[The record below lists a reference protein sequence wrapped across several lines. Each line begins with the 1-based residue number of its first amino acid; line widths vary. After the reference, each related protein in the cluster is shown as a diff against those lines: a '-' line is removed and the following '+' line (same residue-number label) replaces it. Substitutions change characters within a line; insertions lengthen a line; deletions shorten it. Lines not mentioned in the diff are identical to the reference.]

1 MKYQN
6 DTIMKTKVFFL
17 VSMLLLAGSQGMR
30 AQSNSLPVI
39 DLSKNYPLEKLR
51 LQDMASVEYV
61 PLETTDDILLSGNA
75 ALSAVGDKYILVHE
89 FQLGDIY
96 LFDRHTGKLKSHF
109 NHKGGSG
116 MEYTW
121 IKNGTILDEKA
132 EEIYVCSQFIQVYS
146 LEGKYKRTLKI
157 NCFDH
162 DMSILNYDD
171 QSLLIYD
178 DIVIEPGREKETTH
192 TPYRF
197 ISKKDGS
204 PMGTL
209 DIYFPQRVPIAIA
222 QQEGNMW
229 RPYKFSY
236 PSNARFGD
244 DLMLMNVSSDTL
256 YKLSPQ
262 KRLTPIFTRTPS
274 VYASK
279 LRNIWMPLLTTDK
292 FMLFGTFVIDFNST
306 GGKIPKFMYDFKT
319 GQVKRVSIIDHELNY
334 GIRGPREWDSG
345 SGTAIAKN
353 MSAEFV
359 SAPAMLEAYQKK
371 RLKGNGNEVAKNLL
385 EDDNQVVRILTF
397 K

>member
-1 MKYQN
+1 
-6 DTIMKTKVFFL
+6 MKTKVFFL
-17 VSMLLLAGSQGMR
+17 VCMLLLVGSQGM
-30 AQSNSLPVI
+30 QSQSGSLPVV
-39 DLSKNYPLEKLR
+39 DVSKNYSLEKLN

-157 NCFDH
+157 DCFSH

>member
-1 MKYQN
+1 
-6 DTIMKTKVFFL
+6 MKTKVFFL
-17 VSMLLLAGSQGMR
+17 VCMLLLAGSQGM
-30 AQSNSLPVI
+30 QSQSGSLPVV

-157 NCFDH
+157 DCFSH

-353 MSAEFV
+353 KSAEFV

>member
-1 MKYQN
+1 
-6 DTIMKTKVFFL
+6 MKTKVFFL
-17 VSMLLLAGSQGMR
+17 VCMLLLAGSQGM
-30 AQSNSLPVI
+30 QSQSGSLPVV
-39 DLSKNYPLEKLR
+39 DVSKKYPVEKMS
-51 LQDMASVEYV
+51 LQDIATVEYV

-157 NCFDH
+157 DCFSH

-178 DIVIEPGREKETTH
+178 DIVIEPGRAKETTH

-209 DIYFPQRVPIAIA
+209 DIYFPQRVPLAIA

-256 YKLSPQ
+256 YKLSPP

>member
-6 DTIMKTKVFFL
+6 DTLMKTKVFFL

-157 NCFDH
+157 DCFGH

>member
-1 MKYQN
+1 
-6 DTIMKTKVFFL
+6 MKTKVFFL
-17 VSMLLLAGSQGMR
+17 VCMILLVGSQGM
-30 AQSNSLPVI
+30 QSQSGSLPVV
-39 DLSKNYPLEKLR
+39 DLSKNYPLEKLN

-96 LFDRHTGKLKSHF
+96 LFDRYTGKLKSHF

-162 DMSILNYDD
+162 DMSIFNYDD

-178 DIVIEPGREKETTH
+178 DIIIEPRREKETTH

-209 DIYFPQRVPIAIA
+209 DIYFPQRVPLAIA

-353 MSAEFV
+353 KSAEFV

>member
-1 MKYQN
+1 
-6 DTIMKTKVFFL
+6 MKTKVFFL
-17 VSMLLLAGSQGMR
+17 VCMILLVGSQGM
-30 AQSNSLPVI
+30 QSQSGSLPVV

-75 ALSAVGDKYILVHE
+75 ALSAVGEKYILVHE
-89 FQLGDIY
+89 HQLGDIY
-96 LFDRHTGKLKSHF
+96 LFDRHTGKLKFHF
-109 NHKGGSG
+109 NHKGQSG

>member
-1 MKYQN
+1 
-6 DTIMKTKVFFL
+6 MKTKVFFL
-17 VSMLLLAGSQGMR
+17 VSMLLLAGSQGM
-30 AQSNSLPVI
+30 QSQSGSLPVV

-75 ALSAVGDKYILVHE
+75 ALSAVGEKYILVHE
-89 FQLGDIY
+89 HQLGDIY
-96 LFDRHTGKLKSHF
+96 LFDRHTGKLKFHF
-109 NHKGGSG
+109 NHKGQSG

-157 NCFDH
+157 NGFDH

-171 QSLLIYD
+171 RSLLVYD
-178 DIVIEPGREKETTH
+178 DVIIEPRREKETTK
-192 TPYRF
+192 TPYKL

-204 PMGTL
+204 IISIL
-209 DIYFPQRVPIAIA
+209 NIYYPKRNAATIA
-222 QQEGNMW
+222 EHLENNMW
-229 RPYKFSY
+229 RPLRISY
-236 PSNARFGD
+236 THNVYCGQ
-244 DLMLMNVSSDTL
+244 DLMIMNASSDTL
-256 YKLSPQ
+256 YRLSP
-262 KRLTPIFTRTPS
+262 TRGLIPLLVRIPS
-274 VYASK
+274 VFDSEP
-279 LRNIWMPLLTTDK
+279 RNIWTPFLTTDK
-292 FMLFGTFVIDFNST
+292 ILLFGTL
-306 GGKIPKFMYDFKT
+306 PMDFKT
-319 GQVKRVSIIDHELNY
+319 KYLKYVFWKYEFETKKLTNVSIFDAEHETR
-334 GIRGPREWDSG
+334 IRNANWVPDA
-345 SGTAIAKN
+345 TPAIAKN

-359 SAPAMLEAYQKK
+359 SASAMLEAYQKK

>member
-1 MKYQN
+1 
-6 DTIMKTKVFFL
+6 MKTKVFFL
-17 VSMLLLAGSQGMR
+17 VCMFLLAGSQGM
-30 AQSNSLPVI
+30 QSQSGSLPVV

-132 EEIYVCSQFIQVYS
+132 EEIYVCSQYIQVYS

-157 NCFDH
+157 NGFDH
-162 DMSILNYDD
+162 DMSIFNYDD

-209 DIYFPQRVPIAIA
+209 DIYFPQRVPLAIA

>member
-1 MKYQN
+1 MKA
-6 DTIMKTKVFFL
+6 KVFFL
-17 VSMLLLAGSQGMR
+17 VCMILLAGSQGM
-30 AQSNSLPVI
+30 QSQSGSLPVV
-39 DLSKNYPLEKLR
+39 DVSKNYPLEKLN

-116 MEYTW
+116 MEYNW

-132 EEIYVCSQFIQVYS
+132 EEIYVCSQYIQIYS
-146 LEGKYKRTLKI
+146 LEG
-157 NCFDH
+157 
-162 DMSILNYDD
+162 
-171 QSLLIYD
+171 
-178 DIVIEPGREKETTH
+178 VIEPGREKQTVQ

-197 ISKKDGS
+197 VSKKDGS
-204 PMGTL
+204 TL
-209 DIYFPQRVPIAIA
+209 STLNLHFPRR
-222 QQEGNMW
+222 N
-229 RPYKFSY
+229 
-236 PSNARFGD
+236 SNAVARQEENGWYPFQFYYPHNMHYGSD
-244 DLMLMNVSSDTL
+244 IMIMDLSCDTL
-256 YKLSPQ
+256 YQLSAN
-262 KRLTPIFTRTPS
+262 KKLTPIFARKPS
-274 VYASK
+274 VYASEPK
-279 LRNIWMPLLTTDK
+279 NVWTPLLTTDK
-292 FMLFGTFVIDFNST
+292 FILFGTFILDFNTT
-306 GGKIPKFMYDFKT
+306 GKKGIEFMYDFKT
-319 GQVKRVSIIDHELNY
+319 GQVKKVSIMDELNY

-353 MSAEFV
+353 KSAEFV

>member
-1 MKYQN
+1 
-6 DTIMKTKVFFL
+6 MKTKVFFL
-17 VSMLLLAGSQGMR
+17 VSMLLLAGSQGI
-30 AQSNSLPVI
+30 QSQSGSLPVV
-39 DLSKNYPLEKLR
+39 DVSKNYSLEKLN

-116 MEYTW
+116 MEYNW

-132 EEIYVCSQFIQVYS
+132 EEIYVCSQYIQIYS

-209 DIYFPQRVPIAIA
+209 DIYFPQRVPLAIA

-319 GQVKRVSIIDHELNY
+319 GQVKRVSIVDHELNY

-353 MSAEFV
+353 KSAEFV

>member
-1 MKYQN
+1 
-6 DTIMKTKVFFL
+6 MKTKVFFL
-17 VSMLLLAGSQGMR
+17 VCMLLLVGSQGMR

-162 DMSILNYDD
+162 DMSIFNYDD

-209 DIYFPQRVPIAIA
+209 DIYFPQRVPLAIA

-319 GQVKRVSIIDHELNY
+319 GQVKKVSIMDQELNY